1 MKDYVVSELSRK
13 LAEND
18 KRGMLLFSKFT
29 CILIVAPLLSF
40 IVQALESKV
49 DKMYDLLLAMKKN

>member
-18 KRGMLLFSKFT
+18 KRG
-29 CILIVAPLLSF
+29 V
-40 IVQALESKV
+40 
-49 DKMYDLLLAMKKN
+49 LLLIKVYLHINCSTTPLFYSAST